1 MNDPNHALKSAL
13 VESRII
19 TALRPFT
26 GKRITLAMCNEMVL
40 AVTAS
45 LDELH
50 ADPINRMIAAEA
62 VREVISGKCR

>member
-1 MNDPNHALKSAL
+1 
-13 VESRII
+13 
-19 TALRPFT
+19 
-26 GKRITLAMCNEMVL
+26 MCNEMVL